1 MIKGVLET
9 IKNEVTQQKWGFIE
23 ILLGTLALSM
33 LGNMSAGNHKIPGQG
48 VIRAR
53 KGVAWDGEETIRAGQ
68 DF

>member
-1 MIKGVLET
+1 M
-9 IKNEVTQQKWGFIE
+9 
-23 ILLGTLALSM
+23 GTLALSM

-53 KGVAWDGEETIRAGQ
+53 KGVAWDGEKTIRAGQ